1 LKAVKEDSSTSV
13 QGQTRKSKPV
23 EAISGLQSKPDVA
36 AVMMLV
42 RLVPG
47 AELASHRVNLNPIK
61 TKYGVSHHHAISQ
74 HQSSETS
81 CSLLTHNSAKA
92 RTVADMIRARG

>member
-1 LKAVKEDSSTSV
+1 MLCPSSH
-13 QGQTRKSKPV
+13 GRF
-23 EAISGLQSKPDVA
+23 
-36 AVMMLV
+36 
-42 RLVPG
+42 VPG
-47 AELASHRVNLNPIK
+47 AELASHRANLNPIK
-61 TKYGVSHHHAISQ
+61 TKYGVSRHAISQ